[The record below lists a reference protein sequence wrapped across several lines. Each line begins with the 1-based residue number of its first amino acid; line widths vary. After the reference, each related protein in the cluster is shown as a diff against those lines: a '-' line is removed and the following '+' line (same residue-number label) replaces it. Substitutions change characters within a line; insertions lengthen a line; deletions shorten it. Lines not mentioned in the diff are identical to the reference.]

1 MLACILTLYMTAY
14 SDDAAN
20 GKLGGDYVP
29 GIGACMTV
37 YQVQF
42 KNMNPFFANAP
53 LHSVMRFC
61 RYMFSTAYVP
71 LAH

>member
-1 MLACILTLYMTAY
+1 MTAY
-14 SDDAAN
+14 SDGAAD

-53 LHSVMRFC
+53 LHSGMRWC
-61 RYMFSTAYVP
+61 RYMFSYSLCSTGSLNPSSP
-71 LAH
+71 LEP